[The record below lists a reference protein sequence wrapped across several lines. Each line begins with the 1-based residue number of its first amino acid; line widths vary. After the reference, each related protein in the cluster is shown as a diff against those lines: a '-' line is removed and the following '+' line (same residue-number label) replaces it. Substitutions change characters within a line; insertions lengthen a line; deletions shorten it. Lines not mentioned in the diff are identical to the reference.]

1 MKIILE
7 AISAKKNGGGGFQ
20 IAYNFIKASKQHK
33 DINWLY
39 FVSEDLDTEIGD
51 MFVEERDKTY
61 FVFPTQLQL
70 KTYSKSQRR
79 LDSLIVVLKPDV
91 LFSIIAP
98 SFFRIKCKEVM
109 RCANAWNYVQNVNEY
124 AWSTQTVKQRMI
136 TRLKAAITCHYMKN
150 TKYFVTQTETAKK
163 SIIKLTKTDAKNVR
177 VVPNVLPAV
186 FNNVQ
191 VFKHKEDTLTH
202 IVYVSAPYPHKNID
216 IIPEVARILI
226 DKNISNFQFHVTIPE
241 NSLFISQ
248 FNKLLSKYSVERNVV
263 NEGFQ
268 TQSQLID
275 LYSKCDIFFFPS
287 LLETFSASLLE
298 AMFFKMPIV
307 AADFDFNREV
317 AGDSALY
324 FKPKNAKSA
333 AEKIGRLMAD
343 KALYDDICEKEQQR
357 ILHYIDYD
365 RYFKDTVDF
374 LKMVGNE

>member
-51 MFVEERDKTY
+51 TFVEERDKTY

-79 LDSLIVVLKPDV
+79 LDSLIAILKPDV
-91 LFSIIAP
+91 LFSILAP
-98 SFFRIKCKEVM
+98 SFFRINCKEVM

-136 TRLKAAITCHYMKN
+136 TRLKAAITCHYMKK

-163 SIIKLTKTDAKNVR
+163 SIIELTKTDARNVK

-186 FNNVQ
+186 FNKVQ
-191 VFKHKEDTLTH
+191 VFKHKEDNLTH

-216 IIPEVARILI
+216 IIPEVARILL

-241 NSLFISQ
+241 NTLYISQ

-275 LYSKCDIFFFPS
+275 LYSKCDIFFFSS

-333 AEKIGRLMAD
+333 AEKIGRLMTD
-343 KALYDDICEKEQQR
+343 KAMYDDICEKEQKR

-374 LKMVGNE
+374 LKIVGNE